1 MRAVLVK
8 EFGPFSNCEIA
19 ELPTPQPGP
28 GQVVIRAGAAGL
40 NFPDLLVISGGYQI
54 LPPLPFTP
62 GKEVAGTVTA
72 VGEGVTSIKTGDRV
86 LANVENGGY
95 AEEAMAN
102 AVDCHRLPDGMDFVT
117 AAALGLVYQTAYFSL
132 IDRASYKRGET
143 VLVTGASGAVG
154 LATVQLARAMG
165 ATVIAGV
172 STPSK
177 ADAVRAAG
185 AHHVIDLAVPNLRDG
200 LREQVFAVTGKHGA
214 DVLIDPVGGDIFDAA
229 LRAMAWCG
237 RAVVVGFAAGR
248 IPTIKAN
255 YLLVKNIAVSG
266 LQWSDYRERIPE
278 RVAEVQQEIFR
289 LQQEGHFQPHIM
301 HTLPLERF
309 KEGLATIQDRR
320 VIGKIVLKLY

>member
-8 EFGPFSNCEIA
+8 EFGSFTNCEIA
-19 ELPTPQPGP
+19 ELPTPQPGS
-28 GQVVIRAGAAGL
+28 GQVVIKAGAAGL
-40 NFPDLLVISGGYQI
+40 NFPDLLVISGAYQI
-54 LPPLPFTP
+54 LPPLPFIP
-62 GKEVAGTVTA
+62 GKEVAGTVMA
-72 VGEGVTSIKTGDRV
+72 LGAGVTSLKVGDRV
-86 LANVENGGY
+86 LANVENGAY
-95 AEEAMAN
+95 AEEAVAN
-102 AVDCHRLPDGMDFVT
+102 AADCHRLPDSMDFAT
-117 AAALGLVYQTAYFSL
+117 AAALGLVYQTAYLSL
-132 IDRASYKRGET
+132 IDRAGYQRGET
-143 VLVTGASGAVG
+143 VLVTGATGAVG

-165 ATVIAGV
+165 ATVLAGV
-172 STPSK
+172 ATASK

-185 AHHVIDLAVPNLRDG
+185 AHHIIDLAAPNLRDS
-200 LREQVFAVTGKHGA
+200 LREQVFALTGKHGA

-266 LQWSDYRERIPE
+266 LQWSDYRERVPQ
-278 RVAEVQQEIFR
+278 RVAEVQQDIFR

-301 HTLPLERF
+301 RTLPLEGF

-320 VIGKIVLKLY
+320 VIGKIILKLD